1 MIYYSLF
8 RRGGR
13 VPQRGPFG
21 GRICTNMFYLYIL
34 KSIET
39 GKFYTGVSQDLEK
52 RLKNHNNGGTK
63 STKPFR
69 PWKIVYKEE
78 FVDKNSAYK
87 REFYLKS
94 PKGYQNKRL
103 ILSKLI

>member
-1 MIYYSLF
+1 MYF
-8 RRGGR
+8 
-13 VPQRGPFG
+13 
-21 GRICTNMFYLYIL
+21 LYIL
-34 KSIET
+34 KSLKT

-52 RLKNHNNGGTK
+52 RLKNHNKGGTR

-69 PWKIVYKEE
+69 PWKIVYKEI
-78 FVDKNSAYK
+78 FDNKNSAYK

-94 PKGYQNKRL
+94 PKGYLDKKS